1 MAKDKD
7 RVRES
12 VEVEAFEVP
21 QAVPVAAPKVMV
33 LAPRHKIYTIEQW
46 AQLRNKPARH
56 LGGIKA
62 FLGSEAGNK
71 YPLDMWDAKMS
82 AY

>member
-1 MAKDKD
+1 MPKKTEDVVEWTDVAEPVVAK
-7 RVRES
+7 
-12 VEVEAFEVP
+12 
-21 QAVPVAAPKVMV
+21 PKVLV
-33 LAPRHKIYTIEQW
+33 FPPRNKVYSIEQW

-56 LGGIKA
+56 LGGLKA

-71 YPLDMWDAKMS
+71 YTLQVWDDKLK